1 MKTKTLRFTLC
12 LALLLVTASASAR
25 IVNIQS
31 LIRPD
36 LPDGLQGEIGG
47 SVTYRTGNVD
57 LLLGKASFLAS
68 YRAGDHVVIS
78 SSLGE
83 LGVTGG
89 EDFLERV
96 FSHLRHQWVLGDTF
110 TWETFG
116 QVATDRFKRLK
127 LRGLAGMGPR
137 LSLVQGP
144 AVSVAWGLAYMFET
158 EELNTTSGLADSG
171 QTDQAHRLSTYI
183 TAKFMLSSD
192 IGLMDTVYYQPRMD
206 DFGGDWRVLNQL
218 DVSLKL
224 SKKFALVVGYQ
235 IGYDTATPESI
246 KELDTSTHAKL
257 VMGF

>member
-1 MKTKTLRFTLC
+1 MKMKTLRLTLC

-36 LPDGLQGEIGG
+36 MPAGLQGEVGG

-57 LLLGKASFLAS
+57 LLLGKASLLAS
-68 YRAGDHVVIS
+68 FRAGDHVLIS

-83 LGVTGG
+83 IGVTGG
-89 EDFLERV
+89 QDFMERV
-96 FSHLRHQWVLGDTF
+96 FSHLRHQWILGDTF

-127 LRGLAGMGPR
+127 LRALAGMGPR
-137 LSLVQGP
+137 IALVQGP
-144 AVSVAWGLAYMFET
+144 AVSVAWGLAYMLEN
-158 EELNTTSGLADSG
+158 EELNTTTGLADSG
-171 QTDQAHRLSTYI
+171 ATDQAHRLSSYLT
-183 TAKFMLSSD
+183 TKFMLSPD
-192 IGLMDTVYYQPRMD
+192 IGLMDTVYYQPRLD
-206 DFGGDWRVLNQL
+206 DFAGDWRVLNQL

-235 IGYDTATPESI
+235 ISYDTATPESI
-246 KELDTSTHAKL
+246 KDLDTGTHAKL
-257 VMGF
+257 VLGF